1 MTTKIGLSGSEATV
15 PDPIISE
22 PYEIGSGFIG
32 ASVRTVNGTLKTHRA
47 ARKQT
52 WRVIW
57 RTTSPDTITDE
68 LDRLS
73 DLSWQPPEGGSY
85 TVALQGNYRKMPL
98 NASLY
103 QIEAM
108 LEEV

>member
-15 PDPIISE
+15 PDPLINE

-32 ASVRTVNGTLKTHRA
+32 ASTRSINGTLLTHRA

-57 RTTSPDTITDE
+57 RTTAPDDITDE
-68 LDRLS
+68 LNRLAN
-73 DLSWQPPEGGSY
+73 LSWQPPEGGTY
-85 TVALQGNYRKMPL
+85 TVSVRDYKKTPL

-103 QIEAM
+103 QIEAF

>member
-15 PDPIISE
+15 PDPLINE
-22 PYEIGSGFIG
+22 PYEIGSGFVG
-32 ASVRTVNGTLKTHRA
+32 ASVRTINGTLVTHRV

-57 RTTSPDTITDE
+57 RTASPDTITDE
-68 LDRLS
+68 LDRLAN
-73 DLSWQPPEGGSY
+73 LSWQPPEGGTY
-85 TVALQGNYRKMPL
+85 TVVVREYRKRPL

-103 QIEAM
+103 QIDAM